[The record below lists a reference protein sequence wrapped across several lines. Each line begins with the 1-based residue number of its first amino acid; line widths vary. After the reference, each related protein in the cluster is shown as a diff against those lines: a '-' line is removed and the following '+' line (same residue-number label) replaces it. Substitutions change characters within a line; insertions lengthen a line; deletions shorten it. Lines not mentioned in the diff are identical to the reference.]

1 MEKIEFDYNKYNFK
15 NPTAKYKIIFNEG
28 LSEEVVKDISN
39 LKNEPKWMQDFRLQ
53 AYGFFSKRPTPKW
66 GADLS
71 KIKFEDIT
79 YFARATDKKATSW
92 DDLPDEIRE
101 TYNKLGIP
109 EAEKKSLSG
118 VEVMYESEVVYNSV
132 KKELEN
138 LGVIF
143 CDTDTAIKEHP
154 ELVKKYFG
162 KVISPNDNKF
172 AALNSAVWSGG
183 SFIYVPKGVKVPMP
197 LQAYFRINA
206 ANMGQFERTLIIV
219 DEGADVT
226 YIEGCTAPV
235 YSKDSLHAAVVE
247 VIAHKNSH
255 VKYITV
261 QNWSSDVYN
270 LVTKRA
276 FAYENAFVEW
286 IDANMGSKVTE
297 KYPSVFLMERG
308 AKSNVLSVALAN
320 HGQHQDTGTKAVHLA
335 PDTSSVIRSKSI
347 CLNGGRTTYRGLV
360 KVKKG
365 AENVKSST
373 KCDALIFDDKS
384 RTDTY
389 PYMEI
394 DEEQSAIAHEA
405 SVGKI
410 NDDQLF
416 YLQSRGLSETEAVNM
431 IVLGFIAEFVQ
442 ELPIEFAVEFNR
454 LIKINM
460 EGAVG

>member
-1 MEKIEFDYNKYNFK
+1 MEKIEFDYSKYDFK
-15 NPTAKYKIIFNEG
+15 NSTSKYKIIFNEG
-28 LSEEVVKDISN
+28 LSENVIKAISK
-39 LKNEPKWMQDFRLQ
+39 LKAEPEWMRDFRLQ
-53 AYGFFSKRPTPKW
+53 AYKFFLKRPVPKW

-71 KIKFEDIT
+71 KIKFEDMV
-79 YFARATDKKATSW
+79 YFARATDNKAKSW
-92 DDLPDEIRE
+92 DELPEDIRD

-132 KKELEN
+132 KKELEA

-143 CDTDTAIKEHP
+143 CDTDTAVREHP

-206 ANMGQFERTLIIV
+206 ANMGQFERTLIIA
-219 DEGADVT
+219 DEGADLT

-235 YSKDSLHAAVVE
+235 YSKDALHAAVVE
-247 VIAHKNSH
+247 VIAHKNAH

-286 IDANMGSKVTE
+286 VDANMGSKVTE
-297 KYPSVFLMERG
+297 KYPSVYLMERG

-320 HGQHQDTGTKAVHLA
+320 KGQHQDTGTKAVHLA

-365 AENVKSST
+365 ATDIKSST
-373 KCDALIFDDKS
+373 KCDALIFDNKS

-394 DEEQSAIAHEA
+394 DEEESSISHEA

-410 NDDQLF
+410 NDEQLF
-416 YLQSRGLSETEAVNM
+416 YLESRGLSENEAVNM

-460 EGAVG
+460 EGSVG